1 MNKLRPYKNI
11 YKIKIHKHTPVRRKR
26 SVWVI
31 DGLYNFGGYSCNGQN
46 TPLVTDLQRVPKCSI
61 KDEYKAAI
69 DKVFTG
75 DGLYETTD
83 GKYWVQ
89 PKNPYKSDLF
99 ITKKL
104 GIFKNIWQNKIR
116 KR

>member
-1 MNKLRPYKNI
+1 MKKLNM
-11 YKIKIHKHTPVRRKR
+11 IKIAMRQKIADDISPQAR
-26 SVWVI
+26 
-31 DGLYNFGGYSCNGQN
+31 QN
-46 TPLVTDLQRVPKCSI
+46 LHDYATADP
-61 KDEYKAAI
+61 
-69 DKVFTG
+69 
-75 DGLYETTD
+75 YETTD